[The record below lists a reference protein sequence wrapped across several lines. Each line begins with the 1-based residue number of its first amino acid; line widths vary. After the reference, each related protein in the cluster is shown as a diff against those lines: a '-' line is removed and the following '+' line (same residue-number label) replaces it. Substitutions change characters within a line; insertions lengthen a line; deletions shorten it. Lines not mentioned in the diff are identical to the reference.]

1 MPLNKM
7 QEEFRKGRNKGTPG
21 YIVNTTDTQATI
33 EQLLAVRLLDQAQD
47 DKKSPAVV
55 WDCVLGC
62 TTPAL
67 SATGEQISEVAE
79 SIIPEQEGDFV
90 PTGDH
95 IRDLPQALINAGSKL
110 IYQSVLFLVV
120 QDNSI
125 LEYAPVAQAIHNLR
139 DRFKQNLRCLVILGL
154 DIRVPSF
161 LAQDMVV
168 LDDPLPDITEIK
180 GIINRLADECKRKL
194 KPATIE
200 SAASACL
207 GMTRFAVESGAAR
220 ELRSDGIDARAMSLI
235 RQKTI
240 ETSTNKALTFQKET
254 WNFDQIGGQANFKNF
269 ATSLFSGPK
278 PPKGV
283 ILMDELEKSM
293 GGAEGPVADNTGAS
307 QYILQS
313 LLTNMENNK
322 WMGLMAAGGPGTG
335 KTLASI
341 CVGNQFQ
348 VPALVLDLG
357 ATKTKEL
364 GGTEQNMR
372 QLMKVIYSIFGENC
386 LFMATVNRVDT
397 IPGALR
403 RRFWLGTWY
412 WDVPNAEE
420 RKSIWEI
427 QLERFDITE
436 KPDFGHDGW
445 TGSDIRNCCQMSW
458 ITQSSLREA
467 AERIS
472 LAGVVNKRDIEA
484 LRDTAE
490 REGFRSANYPGA
502 FKKQRVATKSREIL
516 N

>member
-33 EQLLAVRLLDQAQD
+33 EQLLAVRLLDQVQD

-55 WDCVLGC
+55 WDCVHGC
-62 TTPAL
+62 ATPAL

-79 SIIPEQEGDFV
+79 SIIPEQEGNFV

-95 IRDLPQALINAGSKL
+95 IRDLPQALINAGNKL
-110 IYQSVLFLVV
+110 TYQSVLFLIV

-168 LDDPLPDITEIK
+168 LDDPLPDMAEIK
-180 GIINRLADECKRKL
+180 SIINRLVDESKFKL
-194 KPATIE
+194 KLSTIE
-200 SAASACL
+200 AAASACL
-207 GMTRFAVESGAAR
+207 GMTRFAVESGTAR
-220 ELRSDGIDARAMSLI
+220 ELRSVGIDAKAMSLI

-254 WNFDQIGGQANFKNF
+254 WTFDDVGGMRNFTTF
-269 ATSLFSGPK
+269 AKRLFAGPK
-278 PPKGV
+278 PPKTIV
-283 ILMDELEKSM
+283 LIDEMEKSLA
-293 GGAEGPVADNTGAS
+293 GASGTAQDNTGAS
-307 QYILQS
+307 QYILQC

-322 WMGLMAAGGPGTG
+322 WRGLIAAGGPGTG
-335 KTLASI
+335 KTMCAI
-341 CVGNQFQ
+341 CLGNEFGI
-348 VPALVLDLG
+348 PSLVMDLG
-357 ATKTKEL
+357 ATKAKEL
-364 GGTEQNMR
+364 GATEQNMR
-372 QLMKVIYSIFGENC
+372 QLMKVILSISGEDA
-386 LFMATVNRVDT
+386 LFMATVNGISL

-403 RRFWLGTWY
+403 RRFKLGTWY
-412 WDVPNAEE
+412 WDTPDAEE
-420 RKSIWEI
+420 RKRIWEI
-427 QLERFDITE
+427 QLKRYELTE
-436 KPDFGHDGW
+436 KPTFQHDGW
-445 TGSDIRNCCQMSW
+445 TGSDIRDTCEMAWSLNCSLAEA
-458 ITQSSLREA
+458 SSYV
-467 AERIS
+467 S
-472 LAGVVNKRDIEA
+472 LAGFVKKDEINQ